1 MNRGMKDLLSFLI
14 VLAALGLGFLL
25 AVASCEIYCNGMV
38 GLSFLVGI
46 GGGVLLIVLEV
57 GLIKSIWHPKPKN
70 RIKPSETNDQIPQGH
85 TLQT

>member
-1 MNRGMKDLLSFLI
+1 
-14 VLAALGLGFLL
+14 LGLGFLL

-46 GGGVLLIVLEV
+46 GGGVLLIVLAV